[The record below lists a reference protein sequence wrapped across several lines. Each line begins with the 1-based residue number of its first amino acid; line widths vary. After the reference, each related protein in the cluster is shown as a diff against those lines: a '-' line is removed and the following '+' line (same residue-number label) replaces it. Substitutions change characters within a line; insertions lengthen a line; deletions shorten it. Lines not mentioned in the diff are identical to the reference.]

1 MFTLLF
7 LVNFIFLSCSY
18 YPLYPPFVREET
30 VTKATDIK
38 SSSTP
43 YLEHLPEVNLDLLLA
58 YNEGHALLPVKPD
71 ILVLPSDLKPF
82 VKVIMTHTSIDP
94 YIHFQKYTSIG

>member
-1 MFTLLF
+1 M
-7 LVNFIFLSCSY
+7 
-18 YPLYPPFVREET
+18 

-58 YNEGHALLPVKPD
+58 YDEGHALLPVKPD

-82 VKVIMTHTSIDP
+82 VKVIMTHSIP
-94 YIHFQKYTSIG
+94 FSKLYIHSQSTCPFIHYKGISAN